1 MNTSLHH
8 FDRTGAYDEA
18 MPASA
23 ARVARNEELF
33 SEANDRIAVVAGG
46 LPPIGHVPFL
56 CECPDGRCSEIVELS
71 LGEYG
76 ALRLFANR
84 FVISPRCRGGD
95 RALTAIVERTERFTI
110 VDRLA

>member
-1 MNTSLHH
+1 
-8 FDRTGAYDEA
+8 

-23 ARVARNEELF
+23 ARVARNEALF
-33 SEANDRIAVVAGG
+33 AEANDKIAAVAGA
-46 LPPIGHVPFL
+46 LPPVEHVPFL

-95 RALTAIVERTERFTI
+95 HALTAIVERADRFTI
-110 VDRLA
+110 VDRLE